1 MQLLEVKNETAKI
14 IYNPEDNKLLPSDFL
29 LIEDSSQKLAGQIT
43 SVYNTAD
50 SNNNTAD
57 VRLVLCIDKDN
68 KLSYYNGYIPSKNAK
83 IIYVTADDITEMIKD
98 SESNIY
104 LGGLTRHPKSVV
116 KVPLSLVNNRLLI
129 QCDREDNTKVIL
141 QNIVSELYMKHKK
154 VVLLDFDGRY
164 SRILNVPRLTVSE
177 SFKFPLNIDAFNHI
191 LEYETAGCS
200 LEDKNVIQNI
210 VLEMRDYLSETKD
223 FFLPFTLFKNVIINE
238 FSANPIPGLMHFRN
252 KLWHYGQEGLF
263 AEKQD
268 DFNIINEILQ
278 DETMIIVDA
287 SKIECGWHKFAL
299 ETAAKIINERCFF
312 ALAINDIPMD
322 KRSIIQ
328 LYNNE
333 NIIPI
338 IASSYDFK
346 YRDVLKSFCKN
357 QILFKPSK
365 PLNASEQN
373 EALMYKLNDDDF
385 ILYGE
390 ASLNLALIVK
400 LRPFDVKTSEEI
412 EAHEIRRDVDKILSA
427 GAGGKKSIL
436 PKEASIEAAPAAETG
451 TVQSTQEEQQNTAD
465 NDSNEITEDVILE
478 EETPVSAESSFET
491 DFTDEDLDF
500 LDSLDDAGADEIFE
514 EAAESI
520 DNTDYKINEE
530 KEEDE
535 LLDALSQIEN
545 ESAPQKNENKTED
558 LQLKEENIEN
568 EDKIIQAEKK
578 ETDAASGQ
586 NADEAAEAAE
596 AEPVIEF
603 KEISSDE
610 SGEDEPLIEF
620 KDTEEH
626 EEQEDEPLI
635 EFKDSIEYG
644 GSEDDILSVKSVPE
658 DDTDIES
665 ELDELASGFEDFEDN
680 EPQMGSVADKT
691 KSDIEYYGAE
701 DDSNMEGMETVDDFV
716 KMKKPAKKD
725 KESKKAEEKGKLSS
739 KRIKEEIIP
748 LNSLIENIKSK
759 HAAEK
764 KQNKAQ
770 PEKLAAE
777 EKKSAKQPAKNK
789 GETKAVK
796 NTLKK
801 SSPVNSGKAKK
812 KNLTVYEP
820 ETAIEEEKEQELPF
834 KAGDRVYHPKHGA
847 GVVEGFANYSNKI
860 LFCQVEFEKVGR
872 RILDPRISG
881 LKKID

>member
-29 LIEDSSQKLAGQIT
+29 LIEDSSQKLVGQI
-43 SVYNTAD
+43 SSIYNTAG
-50 SNNNTAD
+50 STNNTAD
-57 VRLVLCIDKDN
+57 VRLVLYIDQDN
-68 KLSYYNGYIPSKNAK
+68 KLSYYNGYIPSKSAK

-104 LGGLTRHPKSVV
+104 MGSLTRHPKSVV

-141 QNIVSELYMKHKK
+141 QNIVSELYMKDRK

-191 LEYETAGCS
+191 LEYETAGCP

-322 KRSIIQ
+322 KRGIIQ

-365 PLNASEQN
+365 ALNASEQN

-390 ASLNLALIVK
+390 ASLNLALIIK
-400 LRPFDVKTSEEI
+400 LRAFDVKTSEEI

-436 PKEASIEAAPAAETG
+436 PKEASIEAAPVSELKTIQNTQ
-451 TVQSTQEEQQNTAD
+451 TVQQNTAD
-465 NDSNEITEDVILE
+465 NEITEYVILE
-478 EETPVSAESSFET
+478 EENHVPAENSLET
-491 DFTDEDLDF
+491 DFTKEDLDF
-500 LDSLDDAGADEIFE
+500 LDSLDKSGADEIFE
-514 EAAESI
+514 ENTEIENA

-530 KEEDE
+530 KEDDE
-535 LLDALSQIEN
+535 LLVALSQIEN
-545 ESAPQKNENKTED
+545 EAAPQAETDNHEGIK
-558 LQLKEENIEN
+558 LKEENIESS
-568 EDKIIQAEKK
+568 DKPTPAEK
-578 ETDAASGQ
+578 AS
-586 NADEAAEAAE
+586 ADETPVMDAEKAAPEAADD
-596 AEPVIEF
+596 EPVIEF
-603 KEISSDE
+603 KDSSSNDE
-610 SGEDEPLIEF
+610 PEDEPVIEF
-620 KDTEEH
+620 KNSFEETD
-626 EEQEDEPLI
+626 EEDV
-635 EFKDSIEYG
+635 
-644 GSEDDILSVKSVPE
+644 ILSSGDVSVDE
-658 DDTDIES
+658 TDIDS
-665 ELDELASGFEDFEDN
+665 ELDELTSRFEDFEEN
-680 EPQMGSVADKT
+680 ELEIGSVKDKV
-691 KSDIEYYGAE
+691 KSDIEYYDAE
-701 DDSNMEGMETVDDFV
+701 DDSEMKGMESVDDFI
-716 KMKKPAKKD
+716 KAKKTGK
-725 KESKKAEEKGKLSS
+725 KEKELKKADNKTKEKNKTAKL
-739 KRIKEEIIP
+739 IKEEIIP

-770 PEKLAAE
+770 QNKAE
-777 EKKSAKQPAKNK
+777 EDKKPVKQQSKNK
-789 GETKAVK
+789 SETKAVK

-801 SSPVNSGKAKK
+801 STPVNSGKTKK

-820 ETAIEEEKEQELPF
+820 ETAIEEDKEPELPF

-881 LKKID
+881 LKKTD